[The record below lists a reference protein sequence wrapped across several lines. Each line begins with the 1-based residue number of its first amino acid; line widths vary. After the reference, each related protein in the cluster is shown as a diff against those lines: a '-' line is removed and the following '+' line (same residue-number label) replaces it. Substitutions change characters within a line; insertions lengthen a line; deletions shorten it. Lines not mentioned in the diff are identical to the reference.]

1 MQLIISEF
9 YRLIIS
15 KRILLS
21 VFLIFVVCIL
31 CLCDNFELLFN
42 NDGQDL
48 IYMYNLLMDLGS
60 FKNMIILFSAGTCST
75 LFCED
80 WNDRFLNN
88 IIVRTNIKKYAI
100 SKFIVASIITFIT
113 SFTGIVIF
121 ILFLSQF
128 IPIYNGYSIN
138 ETFENP
144 YGHLITSKFPIAY
157 ILIKTA
163 NLCISCSFWSLSG
176 ITFSVFN
183 PNKLMSLFSPFAGYY
198 LLSEFSELFPIFIN
212 IRTITYSYDII
223 NSSLVPT
230 LIYTFA
236 FWMILSTILLYI
248 FIKNLE
254 RRQNNELC

>member
-113 SFTGIVIF
+113 SF
-121 ILFLSQF
+121 
-128 IPIYNGYSIN
+128 IYI
-138 ETFENP
+138 
-144 YGHLITSKFPIAY
+144 
-157 ILIKTA
+157 
-163 NLCISCSFWSLSG
+163 
-176 ITFSVFN
+176 
-183 PNKLMSLFSPFAGYY
+183 
-198 LLSEFSELFPIFIN
+198 
-212 IRTITYSYDII
+212 
-223 NSSLVPT
+223 
-230 LIYTFA
+230 
-236 FWMILSTILLYI
+236 
-248 FIKNLE
+248 
-254 RRQNNELC
+254 